1 MLLQFFPE
9 SWKLGII
16 FVFYL
21 LLISFGIF
29 TIINLIGLR
38 NKNKNQKIL
47 STSALSVFLLTN
59 YIFNMFLFSS
69 HWKTKPSL
77 IWFDGLS
84 YFIYAIITLAFFYTG
99 IITALIYKKTKKIAF
114 LVWGLLVCFLS
125 VVGFGL
131 SLFKVLQMFDVIA

>member
-21 LLISFGIF
+21 FLISFGIF

-77 IWFDGLS
+77 IWFDGFS